1 VNGEKSKHQFYGKK
15 VDEIMIFF
23 WAFAGVLPAL
33 ILRFIFGK
41 RFDVRSSF
49 LIALV
54 CSFLTFLLQMALE
67 GSRTFVFGIT
77 FPVVYAISKDEKHE
91 KPDGMDA
98 WEFHRRKRG

>member
-1 VNGEKSKHQFYGKK
+1 LLFL
-15 VDEIMIFF
+15 

-41 RFDVRSSF
+41 RFDVRSAF
-49 LIALV
+49 LIALA

-77 FPVVYAISKDEKHE
+77 FPIVYAVAKDEKYK

-98 WEFHRRKRG
+98 WEFHRQKRG

>member
-1 VNGEKSKHQFYGKK
+1 MTFLL
-15 VDEIMIFF
+15 
-23 WAFAGVLPAL
+23 AFAGVLPAL

-49 LIALV
+49 LIALA

-77 FPVVYAISKDEKHE
+77 FPVVYGISKNE

-98 WEFHRRKRG
+98 WEYHRRQH